1 MKSLLI
7 FFFTL
12 VFFSGYLYGEKID
25 VVYAGFAL
33 SADFSDLKTVAKYT
47 NKIIEK
53 AKNDGTQNIIDK
65 SLIEITKKLDLNHIN
80 LSYGLI
86 TEKTSKIAMSV
97 FLDQE
102 ILEEFILPIQDCK
115 KINLKDCYIYRINN
129 QYQIIFFDF
138 KQMTFIKA
146 VPFEGIYISPPSS
159 KLDEKGKT
167 KLFEDSYKNGNW
179 LLPPAVDQ
187 EKKSK
192 ITDRIFS
199 KVLPVTEVKT
209 FYENYLGVNPSED
222 GFKINID
229 KISKLTPPKI
239 IENIHLLKRQVANY
253 FLAEIALKHNVPIVP
268 YYEGVGVG
276 GTLKAK
282 YANRNEV
289 FNLKIPEPTYYVDFF
304 IRGFVKKKFKK
315 DANVENL
322 TWWIYGAGIN
332 LKFYE
337 PLLNKEFLNIAMT
350 KADYKKIPNIMKLN
364 SVNEFVNIYQ
374 LTLKPLSEEFSNI
387 IGSDFKNKNDIEWLK
402 TITKNKTNPE
412 NVKKLHNLFIRLS
425 AD

>member
-1 MKSLLI
+1 MKSFLILL
-7 FFFTL
+7 FTFCL
-12 VFFSGYLYGEKID
+12 FSELLYAEKTD

-33 SADFSDLKTVAKYT
+33 SAEFSDLNTVVKYT

-53 AKNDGTQNIIDK
+53 AKSDGTQNIIDK
-65 SLIEITKKLDLNHIN
+65 SLIEVTKKLDLNHIN
-80 LSYGLI
+80 LSYDLI
-86 TEKTSKIAMSV
+86 TEETSKIAMSV

-102 ILEEFILPIQDCK
+102 ILEEFHLPPQDCK
-115 KINLKDCYIYRINN
+115 KINLNECYIYRINN

-159 KLDEKGKT
+159 KLDEEGKI
-167 KLFEDSYKNGNW
+167 KLFEESYKNGNW
-179 LLPPAVDQ
+179 LLPPAADQ

-192 ITDRIFS
+192 FTDRIYS
-199 KVLPVTEVKT
+199 LVLPKTEVKT

-229 KISKLTPPKI
+229 KISALTPSHI
-239 IENIHLLKRQVANY
+239 LDNVHLLKRQVANY
-253 FLAEIALKHNVPIVP
+253 FLAEIALQHNVPIVP

-289 FNLKIPEPTYYVDFF
+289 FNLKIPEPTYYVDFL
-304 IRGFVKKKFKK
+304 IRGFIKKEFKK

-322 TWWIYGAGIN
+322 TWWIYGSGIN
-332 LKFYE
+332 LRIYE

-350 KADYKKIPNIMKLN
+350 KANYKKIPDIMKLN
-364 SVNEFVNIYQ
+364 SENEFVNIYQ
-374 LTLKPLSEEFSNI
+374 LTLKPLSEEFGGI
-387 IGSDFKNKNDIEWLK
+387 IGSDFKSKKDKEWIKKVAKNQIKPDDM
-402 TITKNKTNPE
+402 
-412 NVKKLHNLFIRLS
+412 KKLHKLFTRLS